1 MGWQRGQQGE
11 GNNRA
16 IHAISE
22 SGKMRAENMLS
33 ELAVVRKYTTTIK
46 RVGKKKKYLKTSFI
60 KVAKFFTD
68 RASSK

>member
-46 RVGKKKKYLKTSFI
+46 RVGKKNNI
-60 KVAKFFTD
+60 
-68 RASSK
+68 